1 MQNVLASF
9 VSNTSPSIVWTCPS
23 KIVRNSF
30 IMSSLESKQ
39 AFLEDSL
46 STELTEDAT
55 ADLNTTGSG
64 HEYSG
69 GRIRRLRTVCSFVT
83 VLCI

>member
-1 MQNVLASF
+1 
-9 VSNTSPSIVWTCPS
+9 
-23 KIVRNSF
+23 
-30 IMSSLESKQ
+30 MSSLESKQ